1 MISYQQACTYRR
13 SRANEERARR
23 AARQQAAAARAALAV
38 LAENGVGP
46 NLSSTRVWRRQW
58 IEVLRRRAADDVS
71 TLGGLA
77 ASMTPPMTKDAFAGQ
92 LRRACRFATELAS
105 GNVAGPGVAAEQQL
119 VADSR
124 EFGASS
130 LSISTPNPP
139 DVTGTAG
146 FEEPQSIP
154 EQIRDHHEAQLPRVT
169 HPYRDENPRR
179 GKSHVGF

>member
-1 MISYQQACTYRR
+1 MIPYQPVCTYRR

-23 AARQQAAAARAALAV
+23 AARRQAATARAALAV

-92 LRRACRFATELAS
+92 LRRACRFAADLAA
-105 GNVAGPGVAAEQQL
+105 GNDSHRFAAERPFPARFPQHGGASQRASEPDHQAGFGAAGPSA
-119 VADSR
+119 
-124 EFGASS
+124 
-130 LSISTPNPP
+130 
-139 DVTGTAG
+139 
-146 FEEPQSIP
+146 
-154 EQIRDHHEAQLPRVT
+154 LPRIDEDIQVHSEDPGAT
-169 HPYRDENPRR
+169 RDPSLPNENPRK
-179 GKSHVGF
+179 GQSHVGL